1 MNLFYKNEFGEC
13 DFVSKP
19 FIRALVISVCRSC
32 YIDNKIDA
40 LIFKERCSILTKYIA
55 RNEEFE
61 LEALFAVQ
69 ALDHRTK
76 HQPGWIFFYYF

>member
-1 MNLFYKNEFGEC
+1 
-13 DFVSKP
+13 
-19 FIRALVISVCRSC
+19 VCRSC

-40 LIFKERCSILTKYIA
+40 AIFKERSSILTKYIA

-76 HQPGWIFFYYF
+76 HQPGLLNFDF